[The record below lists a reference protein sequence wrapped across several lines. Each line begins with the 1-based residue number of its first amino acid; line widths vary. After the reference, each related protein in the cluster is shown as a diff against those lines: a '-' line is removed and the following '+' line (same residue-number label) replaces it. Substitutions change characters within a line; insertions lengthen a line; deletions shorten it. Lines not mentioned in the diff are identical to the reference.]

1 MLYIYTGEGK
11 GKTTAA
17 LGLIMRAYGTGKSC
31 AIVFFDKN
39 SDYCS
44 EIGTLRELGIKSY
57 IFGANRVMADT
68 FRFENI
74 EEDFKEASNAV
85 NAACEI
91 LKDGSTDVLTLD
103 EVLNAIR
110 VGLIPLGEILNFID
124 QWPREKYLVLTGR
137 GLPPEIK
144 ERADLVSDIIAVKHP
159 FLDKNFIA
167 QRGIDY

>member
-1 MLYIYTGEGK
+1 MLYVYTGEGK

-17 LGLIMRAYGTGKSC
+17 LGLIVRAYGAGKSC

-39 SDYCS
+39 SDYCN

-68 FRFENI
+68 FRFENTD
-74 EEDFKEASNAV
+74 EDFKEAINAV
-85 NAACEI
+85 SAAYEI
-91 LKDGSTDVLTLD
+91 LKDGSADILILD

-110 VGLIPLGEILNFID
+110 VGLIPLGEILNFTD

-159 FLDKNFIA
+159 FLDKSFVA